1 MLPMRTKK
9 IEVAFNLLSRLP
21 RAIRK
26 SAERDIFKPLLQSID
41 SNLSPHHMVIMKT
54 VEEEGMLNISQ
65 IGDTAM
71 ISKAQMS
78 QAIDKLIGL
87 GMLERILDPHD
98 RRKIDIILTEKGRKA
113 LTMFDAAV
121 KKQMIEKLSW
131 LDDEGLDKMLDS
143 LKFLLDTIE
152 KF

>member
-1 MLPMRTKK
+1 MRTKK
-9 IEVAFNLLSRLP
+9 IEVALNLLPRLP

-26 SAERDIFKPLLQSID
+26 SIERDIFKPLLQSID
-41 SNLSPHHMVIMKT
+41 SNLSPHHMVIMKI
-54 VEEEGMLNISQ
+54 VEEEGMLHISQ
-65 IGDTAM
+65 IGDIVM

-78 QAIDKLIGL
+78 QAIDKLIKL
-87 GMLERILDPHD
+87 GMLERIPDPHD
-98 RRKIDIILTEKGRKA
+98 RRKIAIILTEKGGKA
-113 LTMFDAAV
+113 LTMFNAAV
-121 KKQMIEKLSW
+121 KKQMIEKLSR

>member
-1 MLPMRTKK
+1 MRTKK